1 VTLPIPRLSVSKSTS
16 PKFSPGAQSKT
27 RQWLGGAAYPAHVNH
42 RLDCVV
48 RGRRKHG
55 PIGVLFDVIASTCTP
70 QTRQLLDRLQRE
82 EAESLGVTPYI
93 RQLVKPLQTR
103 WNSYFS
109 TFVRATELH
118 GPIDSYIESKLEE
131 HSAATAPSRRRKNR
145 EQLPSAQPRSYIREG
160 GLSGKDWAT
169 ITEYIRLLKAAD
181 NTAATALFG
190 KF

>member
-1 VTLPIPRLSVSKSTS
+1 M
-16 PKFSPGAQSKT
+16 
-27 RQWLGGAAYPAHVNH
+27 
-42 RLDCVV
+42 

-55 PIGVLFDVIASTCTP
+55 PIGVLFDVIASICTP
-70 QTRQLLDRLQRE
+70 QTRKLLDPLQRE

-93 RQLVKPLQTR
+93 QQLVRPVKTR

-118 GPIDSYIESKLEE
+118 SPIDSYIESKLEE

-145 EQLPSAQPRSYIREG
+145 EQLPAVQPRPYIREG

-181 NTAATALFG
+181 NTAATALSG